1 MKVATKLI
9 REGQSLV
16 KKASCLFT
24 PSPVFIT
31 GAFFSS
37 DFAYRL
43 KNKNDKKETLL
54 NKEVLFN
61 GKRINEIIHDAVQSV
76 CTL

>member
-16 KKASCLFT
+16 KTASCLFT

-43 KNKNDKKETLL
+43 KNKDKKETLL

-61 GKRINEIIHDAVQSV
+61 GKRINEIIHDAEQSV